1 MRLYDSPQL
10 ECRSLYD
17 PNLSLG
23 GRQILQVQ
31 VYGWGWLSINTE
43 KAKFKSYFW
52 GEKRWNLLIP
62 QSSSATVEATNF
74 FGVRSKALVVRK
86 DETLKS
92 DEEFLQSI
100 QPEYPKFAKASPNRW
115 MRIGLEAINL
125 KVKHA
130 VRIIPFIGFR
140 FFSRPNSIKPIK
152 FNRLSHPLYAKTPQ
166 FALESPD
173 SKISSL
179 LRYLK

>member
-1 MRLYDSPQL
+1 MRLFDLPQL
-10 ECRSLYD
+10 ECRSLHD
-17 PNLSLG
+17 PKLSLG

-31 VYGWGWLSINTE
+31 VHGWGWLSLNNE

-62 QSSSATVEATNF
+62 QTSSAKVEATNF

-100 QPEYPKFAKASPNRW
+100 QPEYFKFAKSSPNRW
-115 MRIGLEAINL
+115 MRIGSKAINL
-125 KVKHA
+125 QVKHA
-130 VRIIPFIGFR
+130 VRIIPFIRFR
-140 FFSRPNSIKPIK
+140 FLSRPNSINLIR
-152 FNRLSHPLYAKTPQ
+152 FNRLSHPLYVKIPQ
-166 FALESPD
+166 FNLESPD

>member
-1 MRLYDSPQL
+1 MSYFDSPQL

-17 PNLSLG
+17 PKLSLG

-31 VYGWGWLSINTE
+31 VHGWGWLSINTE

-62 QSSSATVEATNF
+62 QTSSAKVEAANF
-74 FGVRSKALVVRK
+74 FGIRSEALVVRK

-100 QPEYPKFAKASPNRW
+100 QPEYSKFAKASLSRC

-125 KVKHA
+125 QVKHA
-130 VRIIPFIGFR
+130 VRIIPFIRFR
-140 FFSRPNSIKPIK
+140 FFRRPNSINLLR
-152 FNRLSHPLYAKTPQ
+152 FNRLSHSLYVKTPQ
-166 FALESPD
+166 FTFESPH
-173 SKISSL
+173 SRISSV